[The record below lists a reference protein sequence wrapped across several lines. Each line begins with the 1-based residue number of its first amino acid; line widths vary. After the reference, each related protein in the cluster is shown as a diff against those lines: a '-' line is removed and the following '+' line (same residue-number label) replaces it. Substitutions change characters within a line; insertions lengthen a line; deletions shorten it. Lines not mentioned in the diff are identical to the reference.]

1 MELNGMSYTTTPQQK
16 PIGST
21 SKIHKKVVNGVVN
34 DSNPNDVYTPRKL
47 LHR

>member
-1 MELNGMSYTTTPQQK
+1 MSYAATAQQK

-21 SKIHKKVVNGVVN
+21 IKIHKKVVNGVLN
-34 DSNPNDVYTPRKL
+34 DSNPNDVYTPRRL